1 MRLKIALPLA
11 VAIAAV
17 LVTISLLATSARVQ
31 PAQPEA
37 ILTAVRVT
45 EVTPERVRMVV
56 HSQGTAAPR
65 TESDLVPEVA
75 GKVMWISPR
84 LVAGGAFPAGEL
96 LLRIDER
103 DYAAAAGRAR
113 AALQRAGAESEH
125 ARFELRRL
133 EQLESRQL
141 ASRSQMENAL
151 RVARIANADLDDA
164 RFALE
169 RAELDQER
177 TSLHAPFSGLVR
189 SKDVDVGQFVSR
201 GTAIATLYASDLV
214 EVRLPIAD
222 EQLAYLNI
230 PLSHTGEFEQSTAPK
245 ATLRALY
252 GGREHEW
259 DARIVRT
266 EAEIDAQS
274 RMVHL
279 VARVNNAGVRA
290 ESAPPLR
297 VGQFVR
303 ADIEGRSAD
312 HIVVLPRSAI
322 RNDNRVLI
330 VDEQDRLQYRE
341 VDLLRVYRDKAYITA
356 GLAAGERV
364 CVSPLQTVVEGM
376 RVRPRSEA
384 TEAS

>member
-1 MRLKIALPLA
+1 MRLKVALP
-11 VAIAAV
+11 AAV
-17 LVTISLLATSARVQ
+17 VVATLLATISLLATSARVQ
-31 PAQPEA
+31 PTRPES
-37 ILTAVRVT
+37 IPTAVRVT
-45 EVTPERVRMVV
+45 EVTPQQVRMVV

-75 GKVMWISPR
+75 GKVVWISPT
-84 LVAGGAFPAGEL
+84 LVSGGAFHEGEL

-113 AALQRAGAESEH
+113 AALQRARADNEH

-151 RVARIANADLDDA
+151 RVARISAANLDDA

-169 RAELDQER
+169 RAKLDHER
-177 TSLHAPFSGLVR
+177 TNIRAPFNGLVR
-189 SKDVDVGQFVSR
+189 SKNVDVGQFVNR
-201 GTAIATLYASDLV
+201 GNRIATVYATDSV

-230 PLSHTGEFEQSTAPK
+230 PLSHTGEFEAALAPG

-252 GGREHEW
+252 GGQEHEW
-259 DARIVRT
+259 AARVVRA

-279 VARVNNAGVRA
+279 VARVENVRMT
-290 ESAPPLR
+290 SPLR

-312 HIVVLPRSAI
+312 GIVVLPRGAM
-322 RNDNRVLI
+322 RNDDRVLI
-330 VDEQDRLQYRE
+330 LDDQDRLQYRDVE
-341 VDLLRVYRDKAYITA
+341 LLRVYRNKVYIVS
-356 GLAAGERV
+356 GLNAGERV
-364 CVSPLQTVVEGM
+364 CISPLQTVVEGM
-376 RVRPRSEA
+376 RVSARSDDEVDA
-384 TEAS
+384 

>member
-1 MRLKIALPLA
+1 MRLKVALPLA
-11 VAIAAV
+11 VALAAG
-17 LVTISLLATSARVQ
+17 LVTIGLLATSAREQ

-37 ILTAVRVT
+37 ILTAVRVA
-45 EVTPERVRMVV
+45 EVAPERVRMVV

-75 GKVMWISPR
+75 GKVVWISPK
-84 LVAGGAFPAGEL
+84 LVVGGAFPAGEP

-113 AALQRAGAESEH
+113 AVLQRARAEFEH

-151 RVARIANADLDDA
+151 RVARIAEANLDDA

-169 RAELDQER
+169 RAAFDHER
-177 TSLHAPFSGLVR
+177 TSIRAPFNGLVR

-201 GTAIATLYASDLV
+201 GVAIATVYATDLL

-230 PLSHTGEFEQSTAPK
+230 PLSHTGEFDPSDAPE

-259 DARIVRT
+259 RARIVRT

-279 VARVNNAGVRA
+279 VARVDNAEVA
-290 ESAPPLR
+290 DESAPPLR

-312 HIVVLPRSAI
+312 DIVVVPRVAI

-330 VDEQDRLQYRE
+330 VDEQDRLQYRDVE
-341 VDLLRVYRDKAYITA
+341 LLRVYRNKAYIIA

-376 RVRPRSEA
+376 RVRPRSDGAEA
-384 TEAS
+384 T

>member
-1 MRLKIALPLA
+1 VLPLA

-45 EVTPERVRMVV
+45 EVALERVRMVV

-65 TESDLVPEVA
+65 TESDVVPEVA
-75 GKVMWISPR
+75 GKVVWISPT
-84 LVAGGAFPAGEL
+84 LVAGGAFSAGEL
-96 LLRIDER
+96 LLRIDDR
-103 DYAAAAGRAR
+103 DYSAAAGRAR
-113 AALQRAGAESEH
+113 AVLQRAKAESEH

-151 RVARIANADLDDA
+151 RVARVAEANMDDA

-169 RAELDQER
+169 RAELDRER
-177 TSLHAPFSGLVR
+177 TSIRAPFRGLVR
-189 SKDVDVGQFVSR
+189 RKDVNVGQFVSR
-201 GTAIATLYASDLV
+201 GAAIATIYATDMV

-222 EQLAYLNI
+222 EQLAYLSI
-230 PLSHTGEFEQSTAPK
+230 SLSHTGEFEPSAAPQ

-252 GGREHEW
+252 GGREHAW
-259 DARIVRT
+259 RARIVRI

-279 VARVNNAGVRA
+279 VAQVNNAEVPTG
-290 ESAPPLR
+290 SSPPLR

-312 HIVVLPRSAI
+312 DIVVLPRGAI
-322 RNDNRVLI
+322 RNNNRVLV
-330 VDEQDRLQYRE
+330 VDGQDRLQYRDVE
-341 VDLLRVYRDKAYITA
+341 LLRVYRDKAYITA
-356 GLAAGERV
+356 GLVAGERV

-376 RVRPRSEA
+376 RVRARSEGA
-384 TEAS
+384 EAS